1 MQERGYTGN
10 QNRTPKKARAQKYGG
25 HPRFFMRIG
34 LIFLKFYGGNGEKYF
49 VSLGYKKHD
58 MLESMKKGG
67 GKKKINSEPIKTIS
81 KKTVSK
87 TPVGKAPSKEEV
99 ESKIGR
105 IKELAKDVE
114 DKRQG
119 EAEFGKDY
127 EDLGLKLKST
137 GIKRVGDDLERNEK
151 GEVKFRRTF
160 SGKEDG
166 VSETVTK
173 EYGGDLLK
181 VKRTAPKAYGIGT
194 ETEEFVETPQG
205 RKKRVYEIGK
215 LRVMK
220 MMSEAQKN
228 KNK

>member
-1 MQERGYTGN
+1 LVFI
-10 QNRTPKKARAQKYGG
+10 NRIFGG
-25 HPRFFMRIG
+25 ISG
-34 LIFLKFYGGNGEKYF
+34 KYF
-49 VSLGYKKHD
+49 VYLGYKNHD

-67 GKKKINSEPIKTIS
+67 GKKIKAEVIAY
-81 KKTVSK
+81 KKKEMPAKVS
-87 TPVGKAPSKEEV
+87 VKAPSKEEV

-205 RKKRVYEIGK
+205 RKKRVYEIDK

-220 MMSEAQKN
+220 MMSEAQKQ
-228 KNK
+228 KK